1 MHRRNTIPPA
11 NGRSTTIGVAITT
24 RDRPEALSRC
34 LESLRVGR
42 RPPAEV
48 VVADQ
53 SSSHA
58 SRAVAAGAD
67 CAELPVRW
75 VDGGSKGLAGGQNA
89 AFRHTTAPVVAV
101 LDDDCVADPGW
112 TEALEREFAADPAL
126 ALVGGR
132 VLPLPGS
139 GDKTFAVASR
149 TSAKRREFHGGS
161 SPWEVGSGNNFALR
175 REWFDRIGG
184 CDERLGPGTPGR
196 GGLDMDL
203 FYRVLRGGGRAVY
216 EPGAVSSTSPPP
228 ARGRLERRVPY
239 GYGMGAA
246 CVFRLREGDLR
257 AARMM
262 AGWLFLRM
270 RVLASAVLT
279 GRWAA
284 IHEEALVV
292 GGTAAGIV
300 HGIGRRA
307 GPGDCF
313 TPPPAG
319 VLTRPIRCRHLIAL
333 PARGSRSASSA
344 VMRPT
349 SSSRASSPW
358 GGRTK

>member
-1 MHRRNTIPPA
+1 M
-11 NGRSTTIGVAITT
+11 AITT
-24 RDRPEALSRC
+24 RDRPEALTRC
-34 LESLRVGR
+34 LKSLRGSR

-53 SSSHA
+53 SSNQE

-75 VDGGSKGLAGGQNA
+75 VDGGSNGLAGGQNA
-89 AFRHTTAPVVAV
+89 AFRHATAPVVAV

-139 GDKTFAVASR
+139 GDRTFAVASR
-149 TSAKRREFHGGS
+149 RSTRRREFHGGAA
-161 SPWEVGSGNNFALR
+161 PWEVGSGNNFALR

-203 FYRVLRGGGRAVY
+203 FYRVLRGGGRALY
-216 EPGAVSSTSPPP
+216 EPGAVVLHEP
-228 ARGRLERRVPY
+228 ATRRGRLERRVPY

-246 CVFRLREGDLR
+246 CGFRLREGDLR
-257 AARMM
+257 AARML
-262 AGWLFLRM
+262 AGWLLLRV
-270 RVLASAVLT
+270 RVLASALLD
-279 GRWAA
+279 GRLAA
-284 IHEEALVV
+284 IREEALVV
-292 GGTAAGIV
+292 GGTAGGMM
-300 HGIGRRA
+300 HGIRQADA
-307 GPGDCF
+307 GP
-313 TPPPAG
+313 
-319 VLTRPIRCRHLIAL
+319 
-333 PARGSRSASSA
+333 
-344 VMRPT
+344 
-349 SSSRASSPW
+349 
-358 GGRTK
+358 